1 MNTTN
6 LKSAV
11 TCFHFLSQP
20 LERDIDG
27 NLSNTGRSNS
37 DHGGI
42 LNLQKCQLE
51 ERDTRSIL
59 EFDAFAINITGF
71 PVDQVHIL
79 QRYDTRK
86 SRAVG
91 KVDRI
96 LGEFKHHL
104 VDLLLL
110 SRFSP
115 LPKGAKS
122 SGLSISDFD
131 WIYVDHGPFETREW
145 CLLNLMIVVWNTDSD
160 CAERLGL
167 CVLHEDVWNQLDL
180 KFKHIALK

>member
-6 LKSAV
+6 LKSAI
-11 TCFHFLSQP
+11 TCFHFLGQP
-20 LERDIDG
+20 LGRDIDG

-79 QRYDTRK
+79 QRYDSRK

-91 KVDRI
+91 TIDRI
-96 LGEFKHHL
+96 LEEFKHHL

-110 SRFSP
+110 STYSRPYPRMRNPVAWEFLILIGYIWTTALSR
-115 LPKGAKS
+115 LENGVCS
-122 SGLSISDFD
+122 ISWLLFGILTGIVRSGLDFVYSTRMSGTSVTPSLSIS
-131 WIYVDHGPFETREW
+131 R
-145 CLLNLMIVVWNTDSD
+145 
-160 CAERLGL
+160 
-167 CVLHEDVWNQLDL
+167 
-180 KFKHIALK
+180 